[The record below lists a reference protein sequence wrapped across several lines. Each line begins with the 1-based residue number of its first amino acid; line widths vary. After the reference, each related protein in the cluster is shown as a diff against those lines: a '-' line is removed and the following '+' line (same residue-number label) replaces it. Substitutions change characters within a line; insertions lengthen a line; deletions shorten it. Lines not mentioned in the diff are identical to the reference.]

1 MYQRDYIMRMIE
13 QLGMFLTRIL
23 GLKEAEKFDAARMEI
38 DQAGKILLGLDMSL
52 IRVLSD
58 EKIISLL
65 QPTGSLDSGK
75 CLLIAEL
82 LREEG
87 GICECQGKEDE
98 LYTCYTKS
106 LSLYLEALAVNA
118 DFRNQEYLSKIDTL
132 IQRLQR
138 FTLPVHVEEKLFHY
152 FEMTGKYAQAENLL
166 FQLLEMNRPGM
177 LEEGIRFYERLLA
190 KSDNKLEQGNLPR
203 EEVEDGLRVL
213 QGRQPL

>member
-13 QLGMFLTRIL
+13 QLGVFLTRIL
-23 GLKEAEKFDAARMEI
+23 KLKEAEKFDAARMEI
-38 DQAGKILLGLDMSL
+38 DRAGKTLLGLDMSL
-52 IRVLSD
+52 IRALSD

-87 GICECQGKEDE
+87 DICERQGKEE
-98 LYTCYTKS
+98 ERYTCYSKS

-118 DFRNQEYLSKIDTL
+118 DFRNQEYLTKINAL
-132 IQRLQR
+132 IQRLQQ
-138 FTLPVHVEEKLFHY
+138 FTLLSHIDEKLFHY
-152 FEMTGKYAQAENLL
+152 FEMTGEYAKAENHL
-166 FQLLEMNRPGM
+166 FLLLETDHPEI

-190 KSDNKLEQGNLPR
+190 KSDRELEQGNLPR
-203 EEVEDGLRVL
+203 EEVEEGLRVL
-213 QGRQPL
+213 QSRQSL